1 MLHKYHNYLID
12 KGKSQ
17 NTVLSYINDLQIFIQ
32 EMRVNPDSYVISNDI
47 KKWIRDML
55 NPKEGK
61 ALSVSTIN
69 RRLNTLRSYFSW
81 AEREKYIKVNPM
93 TDIKGLKMADEEHEK
108 IMWLT
113 EKEFEDLLE
122 RIRKYPVKTRGVNP
136 EEKYRRDRAII
147 YIFTYAGLR
156 VEELSNLKIT
166 DIDLDLKKIRVI
178 GKRNKVRTIPM
189 SNILYNE
196 VLEWLEFRSKI
207 SKKKEIVIQSPYAF
221 YSQRSEKFSVRGIQA
236 MIENYSTSDK
246 KLTPHMFRHTFCKR
260 MLKTTNN
267 DIEKVRRLAGH
278 SHISTTT
285 RYLKNSYDELTDAV
299 ESMPTF

>member
-1 MLHKYHNYLID
+1 MLHKYRKYLID

-17 NTVLSYINDLQIFIQ
+17 NTVLSYINDLQIFFQ
-32 EMRVNPDSYVISNDI
+32 EMRLNSDSYVISNDI
-47 KKWIRDML
+47 KKWIRAML
-55 NPKEGK
+55 NPREGK

-81 AEREKYIKVNPM
+81 VEREQYIKVNPM
-93 TDIKGLKMADEEHEK
+93 TDIKDLKVADGEYEK

-113 EKEFEDLLE
+113 EKEFETLLE
-122 RIRKYPVKTRGVNP
+122 RMRKYPVKTRGVNP

-147 YIFTYAGLR
+147 YILTYAGLR
-156 VEELSNLKIT
+156 VEELSSLKIT

-178 GKRNKVRTIPM
+178 GKGTKVRTIPM
-189 SNILYNE
+189 SNFLYNE
-196 VLEWLEFRSKI
+196 VLDWLQFRNKI
-207 SKKKEIVIQSPYAF
+207 AKDKEIVNQSPYVF
-221 YSQRSEKFSVRGIQA
+221 YSQRSEKFSIRGIQA

-246 KLTPHMFRHTFCKR
+246 KLTPHMFRHTFCKW
-260 MLKTTNN
+260 MLKATNN

-285 RYLKNSYDELTDAV
+285 RYLKNSFDELTDAV
-299 ESMPTF
+299 EAMPIF